1 MKKYILILTAV
12 VLAVMSCS
20 TDNIENGPSSL
31 DIEIVPAWDITRG
44 ITSASQTVKLTVN
57 LNVQTIHWQVSSDS
71 EWCKVDSDLIHTGSD
86 EVELV
91 VESNDSFDKRNA
103 VLTATAGRYTKK
115 VEIDQAGNV
124 FVMSDVYKI
133 LGSNEALS
141 YDVEVRTTSEWTI
154 EAPDWIEA
162 EKVGTPTVD
171 EFGQTTTVMH
181 VSIDANPGE
190 QSRYGAVQLIP
201 TEGYNGE
208 FTVFQFGS
216 EVNMTDDG
224 KIAVPAEGNVS
235 FEVTAPF
242 GIIEKVEVPYWV
254 QCTETPAE
262 DGLNSVFEFW
272 IGKNLS
278 DTKAGRECVVEF
290 TVKDSG
296 RSIALPAITQDF
308 VPAGGIVTGPGFKMF
323 AEAWNA
329 GEDISYWT
337 TENEGG
343 VLVNVLSDI
352 NMSEVE
358 TWTPIGTAARPFD
371 GVFRGNGWLV
381 KAWKGDAS
389 LFGHVGDG
397 ATVQDII
404 VDEDCS
410 MTFSGS
416 VTSGS
421 WFGVIAGLS

>member
-103 VLTATAGRYTKK
+103 VLTVTAGRYTKK

-154 EAPDWIEA
+154 EAPDWIKA

-224 KIAVPAEGNVS
+224 KIAVAAEGNVS
-235 FEVTAPF
+235 SEVTAPF

-254 QCTETPAE
+254 QCTEMPAE

-337 TENEGG
+337 
-343 VLVNVLSDI
+343 S
-352 NMSEVE
+352 
-358 TWTPIGTAARPFD
+358 
-371 GVFRGNGWLV
+371 
-381 KAWKGDAS
+381 
-389 LFGHVGDG
+389 FGKDNNK
-397 ATVQDII
+397 TQK
-404 VDEDCS
+404 
-410 MTFSGS
+410 
-416 VTSGS
+416 
-421 WFGVIAGLS
+421 

>member
-103 VLTATAGRYTKK
+103 VLTVTAGRYTKK

-154 EAPDWIEA
+154 EAPDWIKA

-224 KIAVPAEGNVS
+224 KIAVAAEGNVS

-242 GIIEKVEVPYWV
+242 GIIEKV
-254 QCTETPAE
+254 
-262 DGLNSVFEFW
+262 
-272 IGKNLS
+272 
-278 DTKAGRECVVEF
+278 
-290 TVKDSG
+290 
-296 RSIALPAITQDF
+296 
-308 VPAGGIVTGPGFKMF
+308 
-323 AEAWNA
+323 
-329 GEDISYWT
+329 
-337 TENEGG
+337 
-343 VLVNVLSDI
+343 
-352 NMSEVE
+352 
-358 TWTPIGTAARPFD
+358 
-371 GVFRGNGWLV
+371 
-381 KAWKGDAS
+381 
-389 LFGHVGDG
+389 
-397 ATVQDII
+397 
-404 VDEDCS
+404 
-410 MTFSGS
+410 
-416 VTSGS
+416 
-421 WFGVIAGLS
+421 